1 MMRRFYRNRHA
12 TFIKTLL
19 DQKKKKDETADEIK
33 QREERIR
40 IKAKEKAFAKLD
52 LQVDE

>member
-19 DQKKKKDETADEIK
+19 DQKKKKDENADELNK
-33 QREERIR
+33 REERIR
-40 IKAKEKAFAKLD
+40 
-52 LQVDE
+52 